1 MWEGEGEGER
11 QWCGGCSRM
20 NERRQEKDH
29 KRASQHISHPEAGKA
44 SRLAPNGKI
53 HLAWKELRQL
63 RFSQTSGR
71 LSERRSRQ
79 SPAMWCW
86 KNARKQWETENR
98 RLPALFGKVET
109 RKSGN
114 SCKKKK
120 KRKISYVQ
128 KYRLKVQLQC
138 REEIWKEAETWR
150 RETGTY
156 FVMLRQ
162 IAIITNIHPL
172 RPEHS
177 YMSSEMVFLLPASP
191 SQSSLSSLGLCKRTG
206 KGEGGSGGQSGRRD
220 EEHSEQLRQKL
231 LRCCYCAGWFMTLL
245 F

>member
-1 MWEGEGEGER
+1 MWEREGEGER

-20 NERRQEKDH
+20 NERGQEKDH
-29 KRASQHISHPEAGKA
+29 KRASQRISHPEAGKA

-53 HLAWKELRQL
+53 QPAWKELRQL

-98 RLPALFGKVET
+98 RLPASFGKVET

-120 KRKISYVQ
+120 RKDFLCTKIRAQSASAVQGRNMKRSRDVT
-128 KYRLKVQLQC
+128 
-138 REEIWKEAETWR
+138 KENR
-150 RETGTY
+150 Y
-156 FVMLRQ
+156 IF
-162 IAIITNIHPL
+162 
-172 RPEHS
+172 
-177 YMSSEMVFLLPASP
+177 
-191 SQSSLSSLGLCKRTG
+191 C
-206 KGEGGSGGQSGRRD
+206 
-220 EEHSEQLRQKL
+220 KL
-231 LRCCYCAGWFMTLL
+231 LSLPIFTLCALNTVICHQRWFSCYQHLPHSHCCLL
-245 F
+245 